1 MIKLKDIERIS
12 KALGD
17 PHRLKMLQEINKRG
31 WMSCTDVCEL
41 MALAQSS
48 VSHHAKQLVDA
59 GLVVAEKEGRHVR
72 YAIDKEVFNDYMTFL
87 KAFGE

>member
-1 MIKLKDIERIS
+1 MKLKDIERIS

-17 PHRLKMLQEINKRG
+17 PHRLKMLQEVNKRG

-41 MALAQSS
+41 MGLAQSS

-59 GLVVAEKEGRHVR
+59 GLVIAEKEGRCVK
-72 YAIDKEVFNDYMTFL
+72 YAIDKEVLNSYLKFL
-87 KAFGE
+87 KGVGE